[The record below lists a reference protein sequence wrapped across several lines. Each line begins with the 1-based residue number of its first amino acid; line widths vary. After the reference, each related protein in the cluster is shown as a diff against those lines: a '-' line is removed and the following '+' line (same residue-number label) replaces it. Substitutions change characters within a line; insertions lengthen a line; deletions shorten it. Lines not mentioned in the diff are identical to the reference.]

1 MEDKTRLITPFF
13 MLLAGAIASVIM
25 YVRGFEFTRMLWGL
39 LIVLVVFYILGDIAR
54 YLYASI
60 RPRIIPSGDLDRM
73 ISDAK
78 KNGDL
83 TGNIVAFADDAH
95 EEAAEDINEEAGM
108 NEEGYSDE
116 ELEEYTAED
125 TTAKMQDEGD
135 DSYEESEG

>member
-60 RPRIIPSGDLDRM
+60 KPRIIPSDDLDRM
-73 ISDAK
+73 ILDAR

-83 TGNIVAFADDAH
+83 TGSVVAYSDD
-95 EEAAEDINEEAGM
+95 EQVEGAEYTGAESGID
-108 NEEGYSDE
+108 EEGYSDE
-116 ELEEYTAED
+116 ELGEYTAED
-125 TTAKMQDEGD
+125 TTEEIQDGAYD
-135 DSYEESEG
+135 AYEESEG

>member
-60 RPRIIPSGDLDRM
+60 KPRIIPSDDLDRM
-73 ISDAK
+73 VLDAK

-83 TGNIVAFADDAH
+83 TGSVVAFAD
-95 EEAAEDINEEAGM
+95 EEQVESAEYTDTEAGID
-108 NEEGYSDE
+108 EEGYSDE
-116 ELEEYTAED
+116 ELVEYTAED
-125 TTAKMQDEGD
+125 TTEEIQDD
-135 DSYEESEG
+135 VYDAYEESEG